1 MDKILRF
8 SKDVVNGWLNAEA
21 FTLAASL
28 AYYAI
33 FAIAPLLLITI
44 HIASFFLDRMAVTE
58 SLTSELAGVIGPSG
72 SGAIKDMLNAA
83 GTAQPEGWAGLIG
96 LAVLLFAAAGFVG
109 SLQDALDKIW
119 DAPPRLGGLWSFV
132 RSKLLSFSLVLA
144 AAFMLLVSLVLSALI
159 TALAGGVTSTL
170 GLPDWLVATIIGTAN
185 FLISVVIF
193 IAIFKFVPSVPV
205 TWRAAAAG
213 GLFTAILFAA
223 GRFALAWY
231 LGREA
236 QASAYGAATALVLLL
251 IWIYYSAQ
259 ILFLGAQFS
268 QSIQNWGAKGGKR

>member
-1 MDKILRF
+1 MDSITCF
-8 SKDVVNGWLNAEA
+8 FKDVVNGWLNAEA

-44 HIASFFLDRMAVTE
+44 HIASFFLDRAAVTE
-58 SLTSELAGVIGPSG
+58 SVTSEIAGVIGPSG
-72 SGAIKDMLNAA
+72 SSAIKDMLNAA
-83 GTAQPEGWAGLIG
+83 GTGQPKGWAGLIG

-109 SLQDALDKIW
+109 SRQDALDKIW
-119 DAPPRLGGLWSFV
+119 DAPPRPGGLWSFV
-132 RSKLLSFSLVLA
+132 RSKLFSFSLVLA

-159 TALAGGVTSTL
+159 TALAGGVTNTL
-170 GLPDWLVATIIGTAN
+170 GLPDWLVAAIIGTAN

-193 IAIFKFVPSVPV
+193 IVIFKFVPSVPV

-268 QSIQNWGAKGGKR
+268 QSVQKGVGKGSK